1 MRKGGPAQIAKSDH
15 KAFVGQ
21 NLALARTSLGK
32 SQAAFARDFGVASN
46 KLNQWEAGLYYP
58 DPYVLRQMCDDLG
71 FTMDWFYRGVRAGV
85 SEQRAA
91 GLRQARAEKPVA

>member
-1 MRKGGPAQIAKSDH
+1 MKKSGLARLAKTDH
-15 KAFVGQ
+15 KVFVGQ

-32 SQAAFARDFGVASN
+32 SQAAFGRDFGVASN
-46 KLNQWEAGLYYP
+46 KLNQWESGLHYP

-91 GLRQARAEKPVA
+91 GLRQAQVEKPEV